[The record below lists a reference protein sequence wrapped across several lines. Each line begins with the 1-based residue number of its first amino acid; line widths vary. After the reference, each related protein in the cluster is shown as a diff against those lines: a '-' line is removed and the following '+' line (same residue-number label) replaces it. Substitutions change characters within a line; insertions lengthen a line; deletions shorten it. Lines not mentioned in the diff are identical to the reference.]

1 MIGAKM
7 NRQNAK
13 KICHDCGGKLVRD
26 WDEYHCRRCGNKIS
40 IELARSIA
48 SDFNYDRKQA

>member
-1 MIGAKM
+1 M